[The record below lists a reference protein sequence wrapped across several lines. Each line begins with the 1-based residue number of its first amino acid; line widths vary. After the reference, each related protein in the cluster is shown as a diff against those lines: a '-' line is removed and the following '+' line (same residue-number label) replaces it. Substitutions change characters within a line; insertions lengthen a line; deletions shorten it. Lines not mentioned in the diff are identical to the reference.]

1 MENILPQ
8 TGKHGVICVSYFKTV
23 CEDRQANAS
32 WGFKR
37 ILNCL
42 DFKES
47 SVSKIAKKCSVDR

>member
-8 TGKHGVICVSYFKTV
+8 TGEHGVICVSYFKTV
-23 CEDRQANAS
+23 CEDRQ

-42 DFKES
+42 DFKEIP
-47 SVSKIAKKCSVDR
+47 VSKIAKKCSVDC